1 MKKVNYSEFLYKDSV
16 NELYNQFN
24 NRFKDFYTIYT
35 NIQIKNDNYQLNNF
49 INTTNNILKQKLNKL
64 DGLSDKI
71 YYQFINQYGIYN
83 ILKYKENYL
92 LDHLKQKDKF
102 YLHYYY
108 FKFLKFYVYN
118 FTIKN
123 DKCLKAIE
131 NYIQILQVNHPLFK
145 YKELKNI
152 INVNLDNWI
161 QIYKKE
167 KLELNQPYKRFMDLY
182 NEPWQQNQSKSIL
195 ARGGFACKQSF

>member
-71 YYQFINQYGIYN
+71 YYQFN
-83 ILKYKENYL
+83 IRFLPKIL
-92 LDHLKQKDKF
+92 LNA
-102 YLHYYY
+102 YWY
-108 FKFLKFYVYN
+108 
-118 FTIKN
+118 
-123 DKCLKAIE
+123 
-131 NYIQILQVNHPLFK
+131 
-145 YKELKNI
+145 
-152 INVNLDNWI
+152 
-161 QIYKKE
+161 
-167 KLELNQPYKRFMDLY
+167 
-182 NEPWQQNQSKSIL
+182 
-195 ARGGFACKQSF
+195 